1 MRKKEESGNGLIL
14 STYEQNKHDA
24 NSTIKELSC
33 CRRYKSK
40 VLRSVVSRLNC
51 PKRSEPHSFG
61 RAGVNGSVTGPEA
74 QNPKLV
80 AQKPHHLNPPQSAA
94 CTCPLWCKQVFA
106 PVSLV
111 RRWASKGPPFHH
123 PNLCS
128 RPSCVLVSFAISC
141 IFPSVVLVVSVPE
154 AACVFF
160 FVWRAPSHSPPVEQG
175 RRHCTSNQERDST
188 DTQRA
193 ISPALVQPSS
203 QPVPTPRIIPLRT
216 PYLARSSPLCCQ
228 SFVFREQIRKV
239 HAASSIA
246 PDNAN
251 HLFETSLP
259 TVIAA
264 APDQRLL
271 ERPAIEEP
279 SVFEPGQRR
288 SSRLLRQRPAQPTP
302 WSMQHRRSTMC
313 NNSTSAPAAAPGH
326 PPPRDP
332 PCSRRSA

>member
-1 MRKKEESGNGLIL
+1 MIL

-24 NSTIKELSC
+24 SSTIKELSC

-80 AQKPHHLNPPQSAA
+80 AQKPHHLNPPSLRPAPA
-94 CTCPLWCKQVFA
+94 PSGASKFLRRCPLCVAGRQRVLRSIIPISVLDL
-106 PVSLV
+106 PVSWCLL
-111 RRWASKGPPFHH
+111 RFLAFFA
-123 PNLCS
+123 
-128 RPSCVLVSFAISC
+128 VLFWLFQS
-141 IFPSVVLVVSVPE
+141 LKLL
-154 AACVFF
+154 VFF
-160 FVWRAPSHSPPVEQG
+160 LFFSVWRAPSHSPPVEQG

-193 ISPALVQPSS
+193 ISPALAQPSS

-246 PDNAN
+246 PENAN

-332 PCSRRSA
+332 PCSRRSV

>member
-160 FVWRAPSHSPPVEQG
+160 LCGELHLTPPLSNKVVVIAPATRSETRQTPSARYRLLSYNHRLNLFPHPESFPYEHLTWPVLAPCVVNRLYSESKYEKFMPLPPSHLI
-175 RRHCTSNQERDST
+175 
-188 DTQRA
+188 TQTTF
-193 ISPALVQPSS
+193 SKPLFQP
-203 QPVPTPRIIPLRT
+203 
-216 PYLARSSPLCCQ
+216 
-228 SFVFREQIRKV
+228 
-239 HAASSIA
+239 
-246 PDNAN
+246 
-251 HLFETSLP
+251 
-259 TVIAA
+259 
-264 APDQRLL
+264 
-271 ERPAIEEP
+271 
-279 SVFEPGQRR
+279 
-288 SSRLLRQRPAQPTP
+288 
-302 WSMQHRRSTMC
+302 
-313 NNSTSAPAAAPGH
+313 
-326 PPPRDP
+326 
-332 PCSRRSA
+332 